1 MMAARV
7 LFVDDEENILN
18 GIKRQLRKQ
27 YEITTALSGAEALD
41 AIRVG
46 EEFAVIVSDMRMP
59 EMDGVEFLHRARE
72 LSPNSV
78 RLMLTGNADQQTAI
92 DAVNR
97 GAVFRFMNKPCP
109 VTLLV
114 ESVEAALEQ
123 YRLVKSEQELLE
135 GTVNGSIKLLTDI
148 LSMVAPETFGKLTE
162 LRELAREIARAMRLM
177 STWDIEMAA
186 MLSKIAYVTLPPQ
199 TLARVRAGKALD
211 QAEQLVIA
219 RLPETSSNLLANI
232 PRLEQVSR
240 IILYQ
245 RKNFDGSGF
254 PQDML
259 AGEEIPLES
268 RILKVLHELSVQE
281 DNGLSTATALKQMG
295 RQPGRYDPKVL
306 QTVGWFLMATE
317 EEEAL
322 LPPIHVKVAGLRPGV
337 VLINPVETVEGH
349 TLITAGQKL
358 TETMLQRLVNYHHVH
373 RVREPIKIAMP
384 VEA

>member
-1 MMAARV
+1 MMVARL
-7 LFVDDEENILN
+7 LFVDDEENILH

-27 YEITTALSGAEALD
+27 YQITTALSGATALD
-41 AIRVG
+41 LIKES

-59 EMDGVEFLHRARE
+59 EMDGVEFLHHARE
-72 LSPNSV
+72 LSPHSV

-97 GAVFRFMNKPCP
+97 GAVYRFMTKPCP
-109 VTLLV
+109 LSLLV

-123 YRLVKSEQELLE
+123 YRLIKSEQELLE

-148 LSMVAPETFGKLTE
+148 LSMVAPETFGKLAE
-162 LRELAREIARAMRLM
+162 LRETAREIARAMRLM

-199 TLARVRAGKALD
+199 TLARVRASKALEP
-211 QAEQLVIA
+211 AERLVIE
-219 RLPETSSNLLANI
+219 RLPETSSKLVANI
-232 PRLEQVSR
+232 PRLEAVAR

-245 RKNFDGSGF
+245 LKNFDGSGF
-254 PQDML
+254 PRDRL

-268 RILKVLHELSVQE
+268 RILKVLHDLSVQAE
-281 DNGLSTATALKQMG
+281 NGLSTGVALKQMEG
-295 RQPGRYDPKVL
+295 EPGRYDPKVL
-306 QTVGWFLMATE
+306 QTVGWFFMAAE
-317 EEEAL
+317 EEEKL
-322 LPPIHVKVAGLRPGV
+322 LPPILVTVAGLRPGAI
-337 VLINPVETVEGH
+337 LINPVETQEGH

-384 VEA
+384 AEA